1 VTDKGVERYFMTV
14 QEAVRLVLQAC
25 SISRGAEVFVL
36 DMGQP
41 VPILR
46 LARQMIE
53 SAGYEVRDADNPD
66 GDIEIEITGL
76 RPGEKMSE
84 ELTLSDDLLG
94 TTYPKIFMTH
104 EEGLSE
110 IEIATALRSLREAFI
125 ACDEDMAREVV
136 RRWVEGFQPNVAK
149 VEVS

>member
-1 VTDKGVERYFMTV
+1 
-14 QEAVRLVLQAC
+14 
-25 SISRGAEVFVL
+25 
-36 DMGQP
+36 
-41 VPILR
+41 
-46 LARQMIE
+46 
-53 SAGYEVRDADNPD
+53 
-66 GDIEIEITGL
+66 EITGL